1 MAPKMGNTRSLHGR
15 VVEEIGGAIV
25 GGTLRPGDALPG
37 EAQLAVQMS
46 VSRTILRE
54 ALKVLAAKG
63 LIETRQKT
71 GMRVR
76 DARHWNHLD
85 PDVLAWRCEAMPTED
100 FVGKL
105 VEMREIIEP
114 AACMAAA
121 RRRDASQLEA
131 IGEALD
137 AMEAA
142 GDLEA
147 WAEADLRFHEAVLA
161 ATNNELL
168 SSLFSVIE
176 TAVAT
181 FFVMSARSAKN
192 FKYSLPYHQAVYEAI
207 RRRRPNEA
215 ANAMRAM
222 IEDSRANMRKGR
234 TASKTER

>member
-1 MAPKMGNTRSLHGR
+1 MATKAAMTRNLHGQ
-15 VVEEIGGAIV
+15 VVEEIGSAIV
-25 GGTLRPGDALPG
+25 GGKLHPGDPLPG
-37 EAQLAVQMS
+37 EAQLAAQME

-76 DARHWNHLD
+76 DPRFWNHLD
-85 PDVLAWRCEAMPTED
+85 PDVLTWRCAAMPTED

-121 RRRDASQLEA
+121 RRRDPEQLAA

-137 AMEAA
+137 AMEESA
-142 GDLEA
+142 DLDA
-147 WAEADLRFHEAVLA
+147 WAEADLRFHESVLA

-176 TAVAT
+176 TALAT

-192 FKYSLPYHQAVYEAI
+192 FKYALPHHRAVYEAI

-215 ANAMRAM
+215 AQAMRTM

-234 TASKTER
+234 KK

>member
-1 MAPKMGNTRSLHGR
+1 MANSRNLH
-15 VVEEIGGAIV
+15 AQIV
-25 GGTLRPGDALPG
+25 QELGESIVSGELRPGDALPG
-37 EAQLAVQMS
+37 EAQLAAQME

-76 DARHWNHLD
+76 DARWWNHLD
-85 PDVLAWRCEAMPTED
+85 PDVLSWRCASMPTDD
-100 FVGKL
+100 FVAKL
-105 VEMREIIEP
+105 VEMRGIIEP

-121 RRRDASQLEA
+121 RRRDAAQLEA
-131 IGEALD
+131 IGVALD
-137 AMEAA
+137 AMDAA
-142 GDLEA
+142 PDLDA

-176 TAVAT
+176 TALAT

-192 FKYSLPYHQAVYEAI
+192 FKYSLPHHRAVYEAI

-215 ANAMRAM
+215 ADAMRAM
-222 IEDSRANMRKGR
+222 IDDSRANMRKGNR
-234 TASKTER
+234 KS

>member
-1 MAPKMGNTRSLHGR
+1 MANSRSLHGR
-15 VVEEIGGAIV
+15 VVEEIGSAIV
-25 GGTLRPGDALPG
+25 SGELGPGDSLPG
-37 EAQLAVQMS
+37 EAQLAQQMD

-76 DARHWNHLD
+76 DSRFWNHLD
-85 PDVLAWRCEAMPTED
+85 PDVLTWRCDAMPTDD

-114 AACMAAA
+114 AACMSAA
-121 RRRDASQLEA
+121 RRRDSAQLQA

-137 AMEAA
+137 AMEDAV
-142 GDLEA
+142 DLDA

-176 TAVAT
+176 TALAT
-181 FFVMSARSAKN
+181 FFVMSARTAKN
-192 FKYSLPYHQAVYEAI
+192 FKYSLPNHRAVYEAI

-215 ANAMRAM
+215 AAAMRGM
-222 IEDSRANMRKGR
+222 IEDSRSNMRKGR
-234 TASKTER
+234 R

>member
-1 MAPKMGNTRSLHGR
+1 MAPKATQTRNLHAR
-15 VVEEIGGAIV
+15 VVEEIGGSIV
-25 GGTLRPGDALPG
+25 SGVLRPGDALPG
-37 EAQLAVQMS
+37 ESALAAQLE
-46 VSRTILRE
+46 VSRTVLRE

-76 DARHWNHLD
+76 DARFWSHLD
-85 PDVLAWRCEAMPTED
+85 PDVLAWRCASMPTED

-105 VEMREIIEP
+105 VEMRAIIEP

-121 RRRDASQLEA
+121 RRRDPSQLAA
-131 IGEALD
+131 IGDALD
-137 AMEAA
+137 AMEDAA
-142 GDLEA
+142 DLDG

-176 TAVAT
+176 TALAT
-181 FFVMSARSAKN
+181 YFVMSARTAKN
-192 FKYSLPYHQAVYEAI
+192 FKYSLPHHRAVYEAI

-215 ANAMRAM
+215 SAAMLTM
-222 IEDSRANMRKGR
+222 IEDSRTNLRKGR
-234 TASKTER
+234 RS

>member
-1 MAPKMGNTRSLHGR
+1 MANARSLHGR
-15 VVEEIGGAIV
+15 VVEEIGAAIV

-85 PDVLAWRCEAMPTED
+85 PDVLAWRCESMPTED

-121 RRRDASQLEA
+121 RRRDSDQLQA

-142 GDLEA
+142 DDLEA

-181 FFVMSARSAKN
+181 FFVMSARTATN

-234 TASKTER
+234 VAAK